1 MFTIKTVFDSSK
13 PSTCVCT
20 IILSIIQNNS
30 INEEVTIVL
39 VWFSF
44 FSDDLFGE
52 SGCGNNLSIVG
63 ITCGVR

>member
-1 MFTIKTVFDSSK
+1 MFIIKSVFDSSK

-20 IILSIIQNNS
+20 IILIIIQNNS

-44 FSDDLFGE
+44 FLMIFSE
-52 SGCGNNLSIVG
+52 NLVVG
-63 ITCGVR
+63 TI